1 MANTSSSDPE
11 DIGSIPVS
19 PANFMYVTRR
29 HVVLNEEPPVT
40 AQAALVLLNASLS
53 EQERA
58 EWTEFRLRV
67 LRASTMTCEYCRK
80 AGLTEELVLGKGFY
94 YLATLDHVQPVSRGG
109 AVFDPANLKVACFPC
124 NKSKAALSLDE
135 WLARRKL

>member
-1 MANTSSSDPE
+1 
-11 DIGSIPVS
+11 
-19 PANFMYVTRR
+19 MYLSRR

-40 AQAALVLLNASLS
+40 AQAALVLLNATLS

-58 EWTEFRLRV
+58 EWTEFRLRL
-67 LRASTMTCEYCRK
+67 LRASTMTCEYCGK
-80 AGLTEELVLGKGFY
+80 TGLTEELKVGKGFF
-94 YLATLDHVQPVSRGG
+94 LLGTLDHVVPVSKGG